1 MKRKTK
7 DVKEQRL
14 SLMWKKLAQFKNYS
28 EYFSYLLLFRKIF
41 RDIFNS
47 LFLKYITRI
56 VDLRLWFRQGSSIY
70 WQPAES

>member
-56 VDLRLWFRQGSSIY
+56 VDLRL
-70 WQPAES
+70 